1 MGLFKKKSSR
11 GSMPKGFDKSKPRN
25 DKEDSKNVPN
35 SGINYR
41 NSFVGVFKKKPS
53 LGAGGSMP
61 KGFDKS
67 KPRYDKQDFN
77 EQENSR
83 ITDSNHSN
91 GIISNPYSMYDDRI
105 QEIDKTISEYRE
117 MIADERKLIKKNQP
131 GFLDYALGGM
141 KTYADLSSFDNSR
154 SHDLIIQIE
163 SEIIRLE
170 NEKAS
175 YIEKKRKSSFED
187 ISTQVSA
194 PPIGYATNSSDE
206 ILDDLSQ
213 NELEKLIEEQKSDFK
228 KMREINEGMIEM
240 TKNIAEK
247 NNEND
252 DPLKILKIRYAKGEI
267 TKEEFKQMKK
277 DLS

>member
-11 GSMPKGFDKSKPRN
+11 GSMPKGLDKSKPRN
-25 DKEDSKNVPN
+25 DKEDSKHALN
-35 SGINYR
+35 SRINSR
-41 NSFVGVFKKKPS
+41 NPFVSVFKKKPS
-53 LGAGGSMP
+53 PLTPTSLP

-77 EQENSR
+77 DEKNSR
-83 ITDSNHSN
+83 ISESNNSI

-105 QEIDKTISEYRE
+105 QEIDKTISEYRA

-131 GFLDYALGGM
+131 GSLDYELGGI
-141 KTYADLSSFDNSR
+141 KTYADLSSFDHSR

-175 YIEKKRKSSFED
+175 LIKKKRQSSFED

-194 PPIGYATNSSDE
+194 PPIGYDTNSSDE

-267 TKEEFKQMKK
+267 TKEEFEQMKK